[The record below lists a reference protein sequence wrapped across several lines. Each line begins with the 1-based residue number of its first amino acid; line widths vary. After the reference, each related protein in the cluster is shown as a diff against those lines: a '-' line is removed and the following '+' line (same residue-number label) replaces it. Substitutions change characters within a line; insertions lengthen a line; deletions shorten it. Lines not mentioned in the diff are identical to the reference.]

1 MRESWSKIQRWFQ
14 QAKGHTTP
22 LNREGTEHTSNLRE
36 DIYRWCP
43 MEGEA
48 IPILVQLARIAD
60 DIPESQDIEV
70 AV

>member
-1 MRESWSKIQRWFQ
+1 MREVWSNIHKWFQ

-22 LNREGTEHTSNLRE
+22 LNREGLEQTSTLRG
-36 DIYRWCP
+36 DLYRWWT